1 MNNYQNLYNIIKTI
15 YIQKQE
21 EKSTNYHSYIE
32 IQTRVMEHYQEAL
45 KIFPEENILGI
56 FYQGA
61 ANYGL
66 DTANS
71 DVDTKCLI
79 IPTVEDLAFNK
90 KPVSYTHVLDN
101 NEHIDFKD
109 VRLYM
114 NEFRKQNI
122 NFLEILYTD
131 YYYVNPKYQSFWNKL
146 ISKRD
151 EIAHYD
157 EFRALNSMLGMM
169 QNEINRMFKPTESRK
184 EVVEKFGYDPKCFS
198 HLNRLRLFYNYYLN
212 IPYSVCLKCCDNYW
226 RTRLIFY
233 KNGYEDLNFVEF
245 FVENQQEWV
254 KNQYERL
261 SNKRKNYSINVEI
274 SNCMDE
280 VLLNII
286 ENYLCSYFQPIA
298 F

>member
-1 MNNYQNLYNIIKTI
+1 MNNCQDLYNIIKTI

-21 EKSTNYHSYIE
+21 EKSTNYHSYAE

-45 KIFPEENILGI
+45 KIFSKENILGI

-61 ANYGL
+61 ANYSL

-79 IPTVEDLAFNK
+79 IPTVEDLALNK
-90 KPVSYTHVLDN
+90 KPVSYTHILDN

-131 YYYVNPKYQSFWNKL
+131 YYYVNSKYQSLWNKL

-157 EFRALNSMLGMM
+157 EFRTLNSILGMM
-169 QNEINRMFKPTESRK
+169 QNEINRIFKPTESRK

-212 IPYSVCLKCCDNYW
+212 DSYYFCLKCCNSFW
-226 RTRLIFY
+226 RERLIFY
-233 KNGYEDLNFVEF
+233 KNGYEDLSFVEI
-245 FVENQQEWV
+245 FVENQQEWI
-254 KNQYERL
+254 KNQFQQL
-261 SNKRKNYSINVEI
+261 SNERKNYSINKEI
-274 SNCMDE
+274 SNYMDE

-286 ENYLCSYFQPIA
+286 ENYLCSRFQPVA

>member
-15 YIQKQE
+15 YVQKQE

-45 KIFPEENILGI
+45 KIFPEKNILGI

-131 YYYVNPKYQSFWNKL
+131 YYYVNPKYQFFWNKL

-212 IPYSVCLKCCDNYW
+212 ISYSVCLKCCDNYW

-233 KNGYEDLNFVEF
+233 KNGYEDLSFVKIFVED
-245 FVENQQEWV
+245 QQEWV

-261 SNKRKNYSINVEI
+261 SNERKNYSINVEI
-274 SNCMDE
+274 SNYMDE

-286 ENYLCSYFQPIA
+286 ENYLCSYFQPTA

>member
-1 MNNYQNLYNIIKTI
+1 MNNYQNLYNIIKAI

-21 EKSTNYHSYIE
+21 EESTNYHSYTE
-32 IQTRVMEHYQEAL
+32 IQSRVMEHYQEAL
-45 KIFPEENILGI
+45 KIFPKENILGI

-66 DTANS
+66 DTVNS

-79 IPTVEDLAFNK
+79 IPTIEDLAFNK

-109 VRLYM
+109 VRLYI

-131 YYYVNPKYQSFWNKL
+131 YYYVNPKYQFFWNKL

-151 EIAHYD
+151 EITHYD
-157 EFRALNSMLGMM
+157 EFRALKGMLGMM
-169 QNEINRMFKPTESRK
+169 QNEINRTFKPTEGRK
-184 EVVEKFGYDPKCFS
+184 EIIEKFGYDPKCFS
-198 HLNRLRLFYNYYLN
+198 HLSRLRIFYNYYLN
-212 IPYSVCLKCCDNYW
+212 SPYSICLKCYDNFW
-226 RTRLIFY
+226 RTKLIFY
-233 KNGYEDLNFVEF
+233 KNGYEDLHFVKF
-245 FVENQQEWV
+245 FIEIQQGWV
-254 KNQYERL
+254 KNQYEL
-261 SNKRKNYSINVEI
+261 LNNGKKNFSIDKEI
-274 SNCMDE
+274 SNYMDE

-286 ENYLCSYFQPIA
+286 ENYLCSRFQPTA